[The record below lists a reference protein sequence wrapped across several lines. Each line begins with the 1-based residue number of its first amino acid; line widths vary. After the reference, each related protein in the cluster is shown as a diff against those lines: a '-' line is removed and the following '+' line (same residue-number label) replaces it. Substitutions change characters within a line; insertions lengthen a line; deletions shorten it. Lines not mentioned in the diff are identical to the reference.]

1 MERDRQIMHRL
12 EDTQLQDGDTNLG
25 FLGEVANGLA
35 SLENQI
41 YDLGAE
47 EGVSGHV
54 PCPLPVNQ
62 GTSQGTS
69 LVPSQPAQYNH
80 NQAKDWETAL
90 KKVWLAVQKLSGLK
104 NGILAILG
112 NQNQKEGFLVFRSN
126 NATPLQAELH
136 AF

>member
-1 MERDRQIMHRL
+1 MERDRQIMHRFG
-12 EDTQLQDGDTNLG
+12 ETQLQDGDTNLG

-62 GTSQGTS
+62 GTS
-69 LVPSQPAQYNH
+69 LVPSQPTQYNH

-90 KKVWLAVQKLSGLK
+90 KKVRLAIQKLSGLK

-112 NQNQKEGFLVFRSN
+112 SQSQKEGFLVFRSN
-126 NATPLQAELH
+126 NITPLQAEIQ